1 MIKPEVKELPKTIVP
16 DGLQSAKL
24 GEWSRLYKNMVDAYC
39 RLPRHCGQ
47 EAIPLNPKEITAER
61 LTAYVNR
68 MMSNLNEQQQL
79 AWKNLLSDALMNIK
93 FIRNFFDVF
102 PLAEFDVDENVST
115 PQDKRFKCVN
125 KVEAIN
131 AVSTINVPED
141 CRDYFERVEALAK
154 ALNEMRDYE
163 KSHGIQ
169 SRPIEEMSW
178 YSTHADD
185 FAQKYIGGYFQK
197 KSTTQTIM

>member
-1 MIKPEVKELPKTIVP
+1 MIKPEVKELPKKIVP

-47 EAIPLNPKEITAER
+47 DAIPLNPKEITAER
-61 LTAYVNR
+61 MTAYVNR
-68 MMSNLNEQQQL
+68 MMSNLNDQQQL
-79 AWKNLLSDALMNIK
+79 VWKNLLSDALMNIK

-141 CRDYFERVEALAK
+141 CRDYFEKVEALAK

-163 KSHGIQ
+163 KSHCIQ

-197 KSTTQTIM
+197 KSTTQTFM